1 MESSRNEN
9 TQGHDVEE
17 IEDGIAMLEGNHQE
31 PVDDNLPEQPQE
43 ELSPD
48 STVIMGPGSSSPI
61 LPDTPTTS
69 PITYDKDVVNIQ
81 DVPRT
86 SYFSLLHNYDV
97 EVIED
102 VNAMLEEYNLVVG
115 KETVFLGHLG
125 C

>member
-61 LPDTPTTS
+61 LPETPTTS
-69 PITYDKDVVNIQ
+69 DEDVVNIQYVSRTPSPSLLQDYGDYDVEVIEDMNAMLDEDVVNIQ
-81 DVPRT
+81 DV
-86 SYFSLLHNYDV
+86 S
-97 EVIED
+97 
-102 VNAMLEEYNLVVG
+102 
-115 KETVFLGHLG
+115 
-125 C
+125 